1 MPQVGIRELKSRTG
15 EILRA
20 VREDK
25 VQYLITYRGRPA
37 ARLIPV
43 EESGEDV
50 WTELERLR
58 DEISA
63 KWKSEKSAA
72 ELVSEGRRQPIPGNP
87 R

>member
-43 EESGEDV
+43 EESEEDV

-63 KWKSEKSAA
+63 RWKSEKSAA
-72 ELVSEGRRQPIPGNP
+72 ELVSEGRR
-87 R
+87 

>member
-1 MPQVGIRELKSRTG
+1 MPQVGIRELKSRTS

-72 ELVSEGRRQPIPGNP
+72 ELVSEGRR
-87 R
+87 